1 MISSAKRLCNK
12 YLSFSNDGGVFHLR
26 LYPQGELLTA
36 VAQWCQVLFGSLDI
50 DYLSCSK
57 LPLRVQKKCVW
68 CFFFFFFHGFQSVS
82 ELFCTGQDYT
92 GPESYLQI
100 RGETFVSVGKIPRF
114 GVIVLSLY
122 LNLSLDFAL
131 TQHQCFGF
139 IQETHLCEDCQF
151 FSRAG
156 SKILG
161 EVSDNPA
168 QYEHNQLSCPGTEI
182 V

>member
-68 CFFFFFFHGFQSVS
+68 WFFFFFPWLSECFWAILYGVGLHRPRIRPLDTRGNFRLCWEDTYIWSHSVVFVLKS
-82 ELFCTGQDYT
+82 FTRFCSYIAPVLWLHLGNSFVWGLPVLF
-92 GPESYLQI
+92 
-100 RGETFVSVGKIPRF
+100 K
-114 GVIVLSLY
+114 
-122 LNLSLDFAL
+122 
-131 TQHQCFGF
+131 
-139 IQETHLCEDCQF
+139 
-151 FSRAG
+151 SR
-156 SKILG
+156 
-161 EVSDNPA
+161 E
-168 QYEHNQLSCPGTEI
+168 
-182 V
+182 

>member
-68 CFFFFFFHGFQSVS
+68 CFFFFFSMAFRVFLSYSVRDRTTQAQNHTFRYEGKLS
-82 ELFCTGQDYT
+82 SLLGRYLDL
-92 GPESYLQI
+92 ES
-100 RGETFVSVGKIPRF
+100 
-114 GVIVLSLY
+114 
-122 LNLSLDFAL
+122 
-131 TQHQCFGF
+131 
-139 IQETHLCEDCQF
+139 
-151 FSRAG
+151 
-156 SKILG
+156 
-161 EVSDNPA
+161 
-168 QYEHNQLSCPGTEI
+168 
-182 V
+182 